1 MNTRVN
7 MRWVVST
14 LFIIVI
20 YGWLFGCGVKDP
32 PVPPRREK
40 PPAVKDL
47 SYRIEESNL
56 ALAWTIPKKVKR
68 RQSNLAG
75 FKVYAAKVPLSE
87 SDCKNCPLKFKI
99 MSDIPILKHQKHD
112 KLNFFFTL
120 EPGYRYVF
128 MIKGYSDNGMVSA
141 DSNYVDFVYE

>member
-1 MNTRVN
+1 VNTRVN

-14 LFIIVI
+14 LFISVI
-20 YGWLFGCGVKDP
+20 CVWIFGCGVKDP
-32 PVPPRREK
+32 PVPPPREK

-47 SYRIEESNL
+47 SYRIEERNL
-56 ALAWTIPKKVKR
+56 ALAWTIPKKDKR

-87 SDCKNCPLKFKI
+87 SDCRNCPLKLKV
-99 MSDIPILKHQKHD
+99 MSDIPILRHQEHHKIS
-112 KLNFFFTL
+112 FFFAL
-120 EPGYRYVF
+120 ETGYRYVF

-141 DSNYVDFVYE
+141 DSNYVDFVYQ